1 MKQPDNIKRSINRA
15 ASLSANTKQ
24 VKPILRIFAKF
35 TIVKN
40 PGLRIF
46 AKLKTCKCKQQ
57 FIPLYKNRTTM
68 KPFITF
74 SAPRSLTL
82 NYVIYHQRNSCQ
94 IAHYLH
100 TAGIDLVQNAHF
112 LHTEKF

>member
-1 MKQPDNIKRSINRA
+1 
-15 ASLSANTKQ
+15 
-24 VKPILRIFAKF
+24 
-35 TIVKN
+35 
-40 PGLRIF
+40 
-46 AKLKTCKCKQQ
+46 
-57 FIPLYKNRTTM
+57 M

>member
-1 MKQPDNIKRSINRA
+1 MKQPDNIKRAINRA
-15 ASLSANTKQ
+15 ASLSANIKQ
-24 VKPILRIFAKF
+24 VTTIFANF

-40 PGLRIF
+40 QILRIF

-74 SAPRSLTL
+74 STPRSLTL
-82 NYVIYHQRNSCQ
+82 NYMIYHQRNSCQ

-100 TAGIDLVQNAHF
+100 TAGVDFVQNAHF